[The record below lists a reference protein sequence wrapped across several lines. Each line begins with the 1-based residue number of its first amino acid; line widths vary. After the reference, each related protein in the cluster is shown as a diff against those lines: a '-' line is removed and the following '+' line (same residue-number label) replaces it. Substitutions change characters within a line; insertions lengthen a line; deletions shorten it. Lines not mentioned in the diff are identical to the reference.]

1 MKESISYTYLLNM
14 MLVFIVIS
22 FCVIA
27 AVFSYSKAYRVNSK
41 IASAL
46 EEAEGYNELSKSEIT
61 KIIRSFGYQQM
72 SVNCRNREFPTT
84 VINAD
89 GEKESTVITVSA
101 APDTQGYCLY
111 GVPGE
116 DANGDGK
123 PDYHY
128 YGITTY
134 MMFDFPIINL
144 LKIPVHN
151 TTEKIYYFG

>member
-46 EEAEGYNELSKSEIT
+46 EEAEGYNDLSKAEIARL
-61 KIIRSFGYQQM
+61 IRAFGYQQPT
-72 SVNCRNREFPTT
+72 VNCKNREETVTT
-84 VINAD
+84 TDATGKVSATVNSVEAKEGTIGYCIYEFIGNDSDAD
-89 GEKESTVITVSA
+89 G
-101 APDTQGYCLY
+101 Q
-111 GVPGE
+111 
-116 DANGDGK
+116 
-123 PDYHY
+123 PDYYY

-134 MMFDFPIINL
+134 MMFDFPMINL
-144 LKIPVHN
+144 LKIPVYN

>member
-46 EEAEGYNELSKSEIT
+46 EEAEGYNELSKAEIT
-61 KIIRSFGYQQM
+61 RLISSFGYQQIGTKCKSREETITTIDAYGKASTNTY
-72 SVNCRNREFPTT
+72 SVDAFDGTT
-84 VINAD
+84 
-89 GEKESTVITVSA
+89 
-101 APDTQGYCLY
+101 GYCIY
-111 GVPGE
+111 EFVGE
-116 DANGDGK
+116 DANGDNK

-144 LKIPVHN
+144 LKIPVYN